1 MPTSTSQPAVQI
13 DNQGRTRNADTFTK
27 KSGLDSSD
35 FQATLLST
43 NAPATYFAA
52 KYADGANT
60 DVQPAAAAVTSATI
74 NRVAGASNGYG
85 YGAPYLGLPA
95 GTASGNGAAM
105 ATVNDGFAPGGPGNY
120 AGVPGGTSPSGMPG
134 DTSGSGFSSDYYE
147 KRSLLTQMNDSN
159 WQMLLLQ
166 NDVQNIN
173 REYTTFSNIYSVRH
187 QTDMNMLR
195 NMGKAA

>member
-1 MPTSTSQPAVQI
+1 MPTSTAQPGIQI
-13 DNQGRTRNADTFTK
+13 DNQGRTRNADTYTK
-27 KSGLDSSD
+27 KSGLDASD

-52 KYADGANT
+52 KYGDGANT

-74 NRVAGASNGYG
+74 NGVAGASSGYG
-85 YGAPYLGLPA
+85 YGAPYLGAPPTGGL
-95 GTASGNGAAM
+95 
-105 ATVNDGFAPGGPGNY
+105 ATVNDGGFVAGGPGSY
-120 AGVPGGTSPSGMPG
+120 AGVPGGGTAPSGMPG
-134 DTSGSGFSSDYYE
+134 DPTTGTGFSTDYYE

-173 REYTTFSNIYSVRH
+173 REFTTFSNIYSVRH

-195 NMGKAA
+195 NMGRAAG